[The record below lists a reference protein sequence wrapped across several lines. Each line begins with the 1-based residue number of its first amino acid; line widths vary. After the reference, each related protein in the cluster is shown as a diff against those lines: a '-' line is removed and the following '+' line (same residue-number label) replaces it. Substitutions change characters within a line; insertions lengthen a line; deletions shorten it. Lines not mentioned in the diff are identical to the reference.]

1 MRLLRYM
8 LAVVGSLAQFSAHAD
23 ELDQA
28 LPPVI
33 TGALVPSGRPVQ
45 QVGQRLPQTP
55 PGHWVDVIA
64 TAYSP
69 EDPLDGAYRST
80 KGKWRYI
87 TADGRTDVR
96 RNPYGIAVPKVN
108 GRPLWAYG
116 TKVVIPEGL
125 GYVEHAHPDRTFT
138 IDDTGSALTR
148 LTQSTGTAHIDLRFK
163 TSASAR
169 AWAGPTGHRTV
180 HIWIEE

>member
-1 MRLLRYM
+1 MRLIRCM

-23 ELDQA
+23 ELGQA

-45 QVGQRLPQTP
+45 QLGQSLPQTP

-96 RNPYGIAVPKVN
+96 RNPYGIAVPC
-108 GRPLWAYG
+108 GR
-116 TKVVIPEGL
+116 
-125 GYVEHAHPDRTFT
+125 
-138 IDDTGSALTR
+138 TGPR
-148 LTQSTGTAHIDLRFK
+148 
-163 TSASAR
+163 
-169 AWAGPTGHRTV
+169 W
-180 HIWIEE
+180 